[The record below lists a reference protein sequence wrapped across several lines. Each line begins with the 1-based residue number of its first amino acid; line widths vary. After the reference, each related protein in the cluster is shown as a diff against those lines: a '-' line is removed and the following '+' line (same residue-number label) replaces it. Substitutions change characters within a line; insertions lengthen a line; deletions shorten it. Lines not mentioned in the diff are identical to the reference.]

1 MKKILLGMALL
12 TATAVQAMEDND
24 TTIINNAHKVMVIT
38 NDSLQQI
45 KVVGKD
51 EDKQYVY
58 ENLIQIV
65 DTNYVSESRTYRELN
80 AVNWKVGKKDQD
92 GWSSNSLTLHFGL
105 GVSTPTNVP
114 SDIDFR
120 PFSSWEAMIWLQF
133 DHTPKYKLQTYS
145 IGLGFTSRSYGI
157 RDDRMF
163 YKGEDGV
170 TALYDYPAGAA
181 SRSSHIT
188 ISSISIPLLFKQ
200 KFGHK
205 SHFSLTLG
213 PVINFNLA
221 GTINNRFE
229 LDDDDYDITTRK
241 IGHRPVT
248 VDFMGILRAYG
259 VGFYVKYSPMSVL
272 KTNRGPEF
280 RALSFGLYL

>member
-114 SDIDFR
+114 SDIDYR

-133 DHTPKYKLQTYS
+133 DHTPKHKLQTYS
-145 IGLGFTSRSYGI
+145 VGLGFTSRGYGI
-157 RDDRMF
+157 RDDKML

-170 TALYDYPAGAA
+170 VGLYDYPTGAA
-181 SRSSHIT
+181 SRSSRIT
-188 ISSISIPLLFKQ
+188 ISSLSVPFLFKQ

-205 SHFSLTLG
+205 SHYSLTLG
-213 PVINFNLA
+213 PVVNFNIA
-221 GTINNRFE
+221 GTLNNSFE
-229 LDDDDYDITTRK
+229 LEDDDYNVTTK
-241 IGHRPVT
+241 NIGYRPVT
-248 VDFMGILRAYG
+248 VDFMGIFRAYG
-259 VGFYVKYSPMSVL
+259 FGFYVKYSPMSVL
-272 KTNRGPEF
+272 KTNRGPQF

>member
-45 KVVGKD
+45 
-51 EDKQYVY
+51 
-58 ENLIQIV
+58 N
-65 DTNYVSESRTYRELN
+65 
-80 AVNWKVGKKDQD
+80 VNWKVGKKDQD

-221 GTINNRFE
+221 GTINNSFE
-229 LDDDDYDITTRK
+229 LDDDDYYITTRK

-259 VGFYVKYSPMSVL
+259 IGFYVKYSPMSVL

-280 RALSFGLYL
+280 RALSFIPLILKRFFLLI